1 MMVVFCFV
9 ERLSNSMAHHAHDI
23 PMKIP
28 WNFSI
33 DFEKLPV
40 AEGKRLSHC
49 GGGCVVP
56 QHMGHVPWKQPKT
69 VVKCAGDMVEHG
81 EHVD

>member
-1 MMVVFCFV
+1 
-9 ERLSNSMAHHAHDI
+9 MAHHAHDI
-23 PMKIP
+23 AMKIP
-28 WNFSI
+28 WNFSM
-33 DFEKLPV
+33 DFGKLPT

-69 VVKCAGDMVEHG
+69 VVNALKIWWNMVNTWIKFIKWW
-81 EHVD
+81 